1 VDRRALVIGVFV
13 NESWEVIEE
22 IMDRFSLDA
31 IQLHGSER
39 AQDVP
44 ATLRDMPI
52 IKAISWRAETRA
64 DIDIAMNWTGEPAL
78 GSLKGFLVDAYDP
91 IQFGGTG
98 KVVRW
103 DLLYPRPPELCK
115 NRLILAGGL
124 TPENLAQAI
133 NRAVPDAIDT
143 ASGIESSPGM
153 KSAER
158 MKKFVDEARK
168 VVTDNGRW
176 LAELL

>member
-1 VDRRALVIGVFV
+1 VDRQALVIGVFV
-13 NESWEVIEE
+13 NESWEVIQE
-22 IMDRFSLDA
+22 ITDRFSLDA

-39 AQDVP
+39 AQEVP
-44 ATLRDMPI
+44 IALRDMPI
-52 IKAISWRAETRA
+52 IKAIPWRAETQS
-64 DIDIAMNWTGEPAL
+64 DIDMAMNWTGEPAL
-78 GSLKGFLVDAYDP
+78 SCLKGFLVDAFDP

-103 DLLYPRPPELCK
+103 DLLNPRPQELCK

-133 NRAVPDAIDT
+133 NLVVPDAVDT
-143 ASGIESSPGM
+143 ASGIESSPGV

-158 MKKFVDEARK
+158 MKNFVDEARK
-168 VVTDNGRW
+168 VVTDKGRW